1 LTTWIS
7 ACSEGWQAKIS
18 RADGFLVD
26 SAFSFWG
33 PFEMLDRVRDVD
45 SLSLNSGQPERSIK
59 DSPGRSDK
67 RLSGDVFFVTRLFSD
82 EQILFRLFSACEHCL
97 RRISP

>member
-1 LTTWIS
+1 
-7 ACSEGWQAKIS
+7 
-18 RADGFLVD
+18 
-26 SAFSFWG
+26 
-33 PFEMLDRVRDVD
+33 MLDRVRDVD

-82 EQILFRLFSACEHCL
+82 EQILFRLFSACEHRL
-97 RRISP
+97 RRISPWRQPLQLEAADRSSARVFFGGRKAVALQSVRIL